1 MRSVSLLGIA
11 SSRQAGLSETRAK
24 ESNEQL
30 MDGEQRKG
38 KERKGGHDMP
48 PRSKYPPYHA
58 GF

>member
-1 MRSVSLLGIA
+1 MMRSVSLLGIA

-38 KERKGGHDMP
+38 GHDMP
-48 PRSKYPPYHA
+48 PRSKYSPYHA